1 MYGLIR
7 ESDVNCINDLCMD
20 RRTFSILC
28 KMPRDIDR
36 LSGTRNTSLRERE
49 RVIAFLH
56 TLAHHVKNRTI
67 DFFSY
72 GVVRQ

>member
-49 RVIAFLH
+49 RE
-56 TLAHHVKNRTI
+56 RE
-67 DFFSY
+67 
-72 GVVRQ
+72 

>member
-49 RVIAFLH
+49 RERESNSIFTH
-56 TLAHHVKNRTI
+56 
-67 DFFSY
+67 SSSSCEE
-72 GVVRQ
+72 